1 MTELVCLSVSHDSA
15 PVGWR
20 ERVAILARDQ
30 GSAALAVVRAGV
42 AGEAL
47 VLSTCGRVDTYAVA
61 ADGDRAEAAL
71 LGLMAERAG
80 GTPEALT
87 AGVEALR
94 GSAAARH
101 LLRTAAG
108 LTSPVLGEPEIL
120 GQLRRAHDLAHRA
133 GATGPVLD
141 RLVRDALRAGRR
153 ARDETSIGIGGVSVS
168 SIAAGLA
175 LTLFGPTTGRRAMVV
190 GATRTARGLGARLLA
205 DGWAVTSAP
214 SVRTGPAVSPLLGAF
229 DVVASATGTHGRALP
244 AEAMI
249 DAGAARGDRP
259 LLVLDLSVPRDV
271 DPAARDLDGVLLY
284 DVDDLAAAADHALA
298 GRRAAIPRAE
308 GIVEVELDRFEAWRA
323 TRSLVP
329 TIKALRAHVRRTA
342 IDALGDVLSSGPDV
356 GADVDEA
363 LERLVTR
370 LLDAPTRRLRAAAAE
385 GAGDR
390 YAEMARELFGLHDD
404 TGAERP
410 QRPCPAPLHGARTPA
425 RSLPDRA
432 H

>member
-1 MTELVCLSVSHDSA
+1 
-15 PVGWR
+15 
-20 ERVAILARDQ
+20 
-30 GSAALAVVRAGV
+30 
-42 AGEAL
+42 
-47 VLSTCGRVDTYAVA
+47 
-61 ADGDRAEAAL
+61 
-71 LGLMAERAG
+71 
-80 GTPEALT
+80 
-87 AGVEALR
+87 
-94 GSAAARH
+94 
-101 LLRTAAG
+101 
-108 LTSPVLGEPEIL
+108 
-120 GQLRRAHDLAHRA
+120 
-133 GATGPVLD
+133 
-141 RLVRDALRAGRR
+141 
-153 ARDETSIGIGGVSVS
+153 
-168 SIAAGLA
+168 
-175 LTLFGPTTGRRAMVV
+175 
-190 GATRTARGLGARLLA
+190 
-205 DGWAVTSAP
+205 
-214 SVRTGPAVSPLLGAF
+214 
-229 DVVASATGTHGRALP
+229 
-244 AEAMI
+244 MI

-329 TIKALRAHVRRTA
+329 TIKALRAHVRSTA

-356 GADVDEA
+356 GADVDGA

-390 YAEMARELFGLHDD
+390 YAEMARELFGLQDD